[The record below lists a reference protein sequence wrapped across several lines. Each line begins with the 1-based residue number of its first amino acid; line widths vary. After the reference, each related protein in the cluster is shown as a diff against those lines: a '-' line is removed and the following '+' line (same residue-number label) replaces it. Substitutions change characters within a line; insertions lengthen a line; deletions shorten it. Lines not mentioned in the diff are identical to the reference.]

1 MPCGAKAPL
10 FCLNVVFTSS
20 STLQP
25 MQNPLFLL
33 HFAECLPSRKYL
45 LSDGVCTTHC
55 STEFMKHVLPRF
67 VSPAPTPSGRGALRG
82 CCCHC
87 AP

>member
-55 STEFMKHVLPRF
+55 STDCGSDSKTSSAALKTLRTNGPSS
-67 VSPAPTPSGRGALRG
+67 VSSL
-82 CCCHC
+82 
-87 AP
+87 